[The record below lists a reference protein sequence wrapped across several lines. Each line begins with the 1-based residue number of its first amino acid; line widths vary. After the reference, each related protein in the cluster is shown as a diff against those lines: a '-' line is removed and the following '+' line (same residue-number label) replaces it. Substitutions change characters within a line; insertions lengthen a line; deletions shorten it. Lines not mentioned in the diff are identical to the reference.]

1 MDDDDDVDRPLAQ
14 RRNRREDRRL
24 PKRYRDVEPE
34 PPAPLPPAPSQ
45 VLPECVQVEPEA
57 SRPQYQLLKTLRD
70 GFGFFRQY
78 YAIKLPEH
86 DTLQHSSS
94 NGLIESSPDSL
105 PVDIYHPYPN
115 QSSFLL
121 GEWYWNGGEKKSQSS
136 FRNLLQIVGHPSFHP
151 EDVSG
156 KNWRLIDAKLSGER
170 LDSSDDDDVGPNKQS
185 KANKRSKANQPSEA
199 NKQSKGGWIQT
210 PVKINVPFHSRMLH
224 PGPKYFDAGVL
235 HHRRLISVIKE
246 KITQTSAS
254 GFQFEPYELFWQPSD
269 TVEPIRVYGELYTS
283 EAFFEAHRMLQDSP
297 REPNCQLPRIVLG
310 LMFASDPTHLTA
322 FSTKKL
328 CPIYLA
334 IGNESKD
341 QRHAFEHVAYL
352 ETVSEVR
359 SLAMRKSSILPNGS
373 FLTLSNPLR
382 QRILAEKESALPL
395 WHIASEKSST
405 LNGQSFLTMNS

>member
-136 FRNLLQIVGHPSFHP
+136 FRNLLQIVGHPSFCP

-170 LDSSDDDDVGPNKQS
+170 LDDVGPNKQS

-199 NKQSKGGWIQT
+199 NKQSKEGWIQT

-283 EAFFEAHRMLQDSP
+283 EAFFEAHRTLQDSP
-297 REPNCQLPRIVLG
+297 REPDCQLPRIVLG

-359 SLAMRKSSILPNGS
+359 SLAMRKSSILLNGS

>member
-1 MDDDDDVDRPLAQ
+1 MDWPLAQ
-14 RRNRREDRRL
+14 RRSRREHRRL

-34 PPAPLPPAPSQ
+34 PPALLPPGPSQ
-45 VLPECVQVEPEA
+45 VLPEYVQAEPEA
-57 SRPQYQLLKTLRD
+57 SRPQHQLLKTLCD

-78 YAIKLPEH
+78 YSIQLPEH
-86 DTLQHSSS
+86 DTLQHPPPSIS
-94 NGLIESSPDSL
+94 IELSPESL

-136 FRNLLQIVGHPSFHP
+136 FRNLLQIVGHPSFCP

-170 LDSSDDDDVGPNKQS
+170 LDSSDGDNFGGDEPLE
-185 KANKRSKANQPSEA
+185 ANKRSKGNQSSEA
-199 NKQSKGGWIQT
+199 NKQPKGGWIQT
-210 PVKINVPFHSRMLH
+210 PVKISVPFHSRMLH
-224 PGPKYFDAGVL
+224 PGPKDFDAGIL

-269 TVEPIRVYGELYTS
+269 AVEPVRVYGELYTS

-297 REPNCQLPRIVLG
+297 REPDCQLPRIVLG

-352 ETVSEVR
+352 ETVSDVR
-359 SLAMRKSSILPNGS
+359 S
-373 FLTLSNPLR
+373 
-382 QRILAEKESALPL
+382 
-395 WHIASEKSST
+395 
-405 LNGQSFLTMNS
+405 